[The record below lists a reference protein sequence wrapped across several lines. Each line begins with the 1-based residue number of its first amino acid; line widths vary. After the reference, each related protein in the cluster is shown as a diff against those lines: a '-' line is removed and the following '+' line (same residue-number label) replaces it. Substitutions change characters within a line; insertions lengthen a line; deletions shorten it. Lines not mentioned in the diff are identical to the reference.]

1 MGDVRLSVL
10 HPQTHAWCDATVERW
25 LGPEHGNRHF
35 LRFDQ
40 DALASTQMDLHD
52 CNHTPLLLPSDV
64 FDVALTGF
72 LGWMVH
78 HLSYNFSLG
87 TRCKNR
93 AATQLLED
101 APRLVLPAV
110 HVSGLM

>member
-1 MGDVRLSVL
+1 MADVRLSVL

-25 LGPEHGNRHF
+25 LGLGHGNRHF

-40 DALASTQMDLHD
+40 DALASTQMDLND
-52 CNHTPLLLPSDV
+52 CNHAPLLLPKDI

-78 HLSYNFSLG
+78 HLSCNFSLG
-87 TRCKNR
+87 TTR
-93 AATQLLED
+93 ALSVAAVRENSNHV
-101 APRLVLPAV
+101 PRVS
-110 HVSGLM
+110 HVSLH